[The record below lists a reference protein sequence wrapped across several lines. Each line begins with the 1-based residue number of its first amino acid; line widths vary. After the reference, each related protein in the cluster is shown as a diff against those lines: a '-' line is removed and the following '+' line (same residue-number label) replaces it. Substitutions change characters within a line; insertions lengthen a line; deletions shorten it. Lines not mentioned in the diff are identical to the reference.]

1 MRIAEFFHLHRFLR
15 LSRAFIIDHKQNPPP
30 MGGGFFSYLIQ
41 GLAELAGS
49 GSDQEGGVGEDIAN
63 GEVS

>member
-1 MRIAEFFHLHRFLR
+1 MIN
-15 LSRAFIIDHKQNPPP
+15 DKQNPPP
-30 MGGGFFSYLIQ
+30 IGGGFFSYLIQ
-41 GLAELAGS
+41 GLAELASS

>member
-1 MRIAEFFHLHRFLR
+1 MIN
-15 LSRAFIIDHKQNPPP
+15 HKQQNPPP

-41 GLAELAGS
+41 GLAELASS

>member
-1 MRIAEFFHLHRFLR
+1 MR
-15 LSRAFIIDHKQNPPP
+15 LSRAFMINDKQNPPP
-30 MGGGFFSYLIQ
+30 IGGGFFSYLIQ
-41 GLAELAGS
+41 GLAELASS